1 MKEKKKTKGKE
12 KKKKSAFKKIQ
23 DKQKPSE
30 NWDFFLKTIV
40 RKKIIEYVWLE
51 GKKMWLGEM
60 TDAPTK
66 FKKQKRNIILAS
78 NSFKNS
84 LLKIT
89 EKQTFYE

>member
-51 GKKMWLGEM
+51 GGKCDWVKWQMHQPNL
-60 TDAPTK
+60 
-66 FKKQKRNIILAS
+66 
-78 NSFKNS
+78 KNR
-84 LLKIT
+84 KEI
-89 EKQTFYE
+89 

>member
-1 MKEKKKTKGKE
+1 
-12 KKKKSAFKKIQ
+12 
-23 DKQKPSE
+23 
-30 NWDFFLKTIV
+30 
-40 RKKIIEYVWLE
+40 
-51 GKKMWLGEM
+51 MWLGEM